1 MNQYDENRTQVYGV
15 HFASVLKFSR
25 QWEIDIFSTH
35 MVIQFLG
42 TAHAQNQ
49 NQENSTS
56 KQIALNHSFL
66 KLRTHRHE

>member
-1 MNQYDENRTQVYGV
+1 
-15 HFASVLKFSR
+15 
-25 QWEIDIFSTH
+25 

-56 KQIALNHSFL
+56 KQIGLNHSFL
-66 KLRTHRHE
+66 KLRAYRHE